1 MGVNG
6 TVAAYPMVE
15 EEAATGAVAA
25 VYTDLLA
32 GGAQFVPSLFKSL
45 ALCPAYLVL
54 AHDQAAGVQGEA
66 AFADA
71 TQDLPGTVRD
81 AARPPPDPETREQL
95 GGFVPPLA
103 RMLLLTAGL
112 REALDGRLAAPPARP
127 RELPARP
134 VEPARQAPPTPE
146 AGEPERF
153 GEIRTALRTPIV
165 NTIWRSLAASDRL
178 DDAWATLGPQVAA
191 TASAAEELRRRA
203 LDVAAGLPWRS
214 AATPDSLAAH
224 GAADAGPGMRAVLSG
239 YLLTL
244 PRVLALVAS
253 SAAGQR

>member
-1 MGVNG
+1 MNG

-15 EEAATGAVAA
+15 ETDATGAVAA
-25 VYTDLLA
+25 VYADLLA

-54 AHDQAAGVQGEA
+54 AHDQAAVQAET

-71 TQDLPGTVRD
+71 AHELAGTVRG
-81 AARPPPDPETREQL
+81 AARPPPDAQTREQL

-112 REALDGRLAAPPARP
+112 REALDGRLSAPPAQP

-134 VEPARQAPPTPE
+134 VQPPRQAPPTAQ

-165 NTIWRSLAASDRL
+165 NTIWRELAASDRL
-178 DDAWATLGPQVAA
+178 DGAWSALGPQVPT

-203 LDVAAGLPWRS
+203 LDVAAGLPWKS

-224 GAADAGPGMRAVLSG
+224 GAADAGPGMRAVLSA

-253 SAAGQR
+253 SAGDQR